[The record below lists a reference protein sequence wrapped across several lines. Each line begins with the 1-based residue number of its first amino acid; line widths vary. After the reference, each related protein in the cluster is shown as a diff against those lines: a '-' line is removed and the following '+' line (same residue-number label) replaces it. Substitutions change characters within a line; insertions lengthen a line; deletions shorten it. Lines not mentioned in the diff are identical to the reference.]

1 MVIAGR
7 RGGPCRSSS
16 RRLVIVI
23 DLQLECDGEVE
34 SGGRAAVCR
43 CDVCGFRG
51 VR

>member
-23 DLQLECDGEVE
+23 DLHLEINSEIE
-34 SGGRAAVCR
+34 GRDRAV
-43 CDVCGFRG
+43 V
-51 VR
+51 